1 MLTPKFFYQKPRLAF
16 LLLPFSLVFWALSNL
31 RKLFVKERK
40 LQGKFV
46 ICVGNLTLGGAGK
59 TPSALFLG
67 EILKKKGI
75 SFCFLTRGYGRETTG
90 FFKASPR
97 QSATEVGDEPLL
109 LLKTA
114 SVYLFSKYSE
124 IFKNITEIKEKV
136 VIMDDGL
143 QNPAVFKDYK
153 IIVVDGKF
161 GFGNGLLFPAGPLR
175 EPLYKGLLKTD
186 MVFEIGV
193 GGSIKDFQLKSFLKH
208 NTFILHRKYSL
219 TESINKNTKFLA
231 FSGLALNQKFFN
243 SLKEL
248 GLNIVKTVEFQDH
261 HFYTE
266 EELKNL
272 LKEGLQ
278 LITTEKDIVK
288 IPIQF
293 QKKIL
298 VLKLALESKKIN
310 EIEDKL
316 LNSIKL

>member
-1 MLTPKFFYQKPRLAF
+1 MLTPKFFYQKPRFAF
-16 LLLPFSLVFWALSNL
+16 LLLPFSLVFWVISQL
-31 RKLFVKERK
+31 RKLFIKERK

-67 EILKKKGI
+67 EILKKKGL

-90 FFKASPR
+90 FIKASPR
-97 QSATEVGDEPLL
+97 QSAIEVGDEPLL

-114 SVYLFSKYSE
+114 PVYLFSKYSE
-124 IFKNITEIKEKV
+124 IFQNIREIKEKV

-161 GFGNGLLFPAGPLR
+161 SFGNGLLFPAGPLR
-175 EPLYKGLLKTD
+175 EPLYNGLLKAD
-186 MVFEIGV
+186 MVFEIGH
-193 GGSIKDFQLKSFLKH
+193 GGSIKNFTLKSLLKH
-208 NTFILHRKYSL
+208 NTFILNRKYEL
-219 TESINKNTKFLA
+219 PHGIPKNTKLLA

-248 GLNIVKTVEFQDH
+248 GLNVVKTVEFQDH

-266 EELKNL
+266 EELESL

-288 IPIQF
+288 IPPQF
-293 QKKIL
+293 QKEIL
-298 VLKLALESKKIN
+298 VLKLKLQSSQIN